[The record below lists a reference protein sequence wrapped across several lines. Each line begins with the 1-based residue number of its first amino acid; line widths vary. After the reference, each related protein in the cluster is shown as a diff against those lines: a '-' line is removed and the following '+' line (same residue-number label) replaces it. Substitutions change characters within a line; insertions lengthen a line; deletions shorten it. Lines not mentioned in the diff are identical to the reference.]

1 MAMTTQEMRS
11 SIANLCE
18 KDAEMKEIYSYLD
31 KVVDWPVGDTFQLM
45 VLIDELK
52 KRMKDEVTHFTFKK
66 KDGTVRQ
73 AYGTRVSEVIVRY
86 EGALLPPQN
95 QRQQQRTGGTFSYF
109 DIERQAWR
117 CFKVETL
124 MDIDRGYT
132 I

>member
-1 MAMTTQEMRS
+1 MAMTVQEIRGSIQSMVEKDEEMRRV
-11 SIANLCE
+11 
-18 KDAEMKEIYSYLD
+18 YLHLD
-31 KVVDWPVGDTFQLM
+31 QTMDMPINETFQLM

-52 KRMKDEVTHFTFKK
+52 KRMKDEVTHFSFRK
-66 KDGTVRQ
+66 KDGTIRQ
-73 AYGTRVSEVIVRY
+73 AYGTRVSEIIVRY
-86 EGALLPPQN
+86 EGAILPPQN
-95 QRQQQRTGGTFSYF
+95 QRRQQASGGTFPYF